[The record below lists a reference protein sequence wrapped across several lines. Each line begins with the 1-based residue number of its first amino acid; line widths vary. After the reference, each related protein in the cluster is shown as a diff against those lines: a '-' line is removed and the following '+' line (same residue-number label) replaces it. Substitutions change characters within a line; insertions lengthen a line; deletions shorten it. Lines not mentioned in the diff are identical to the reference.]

1 MEDKKT
7 LVRITTVPISLE
19 KLLAGQLRYMSQ
31 FYRVVAVSSEK
42 DNLERLG
49 EKEKVATFHVHL
61 TRKITPIADFKALLR
76 LYFYF
81 RKTKPAIVHT
91 HTPKAGTIGM
101 LAAKL
106 AGVKIRLHT
115 VAGLPLLEETGTKR
129 KILNAVEKLTYACAT
144 KVYPNSVGLK
154 DIIIQSRF
162 CQPNKLKVIANGSS
176 NGIDTEYFSRKHF
189 SEDTLSQLQKQ
200 LGIQS
205 EDFVFVFVGRL
216 VKDKGINELIQAFCR
231 LPQEQHPVKL
241 LLVGDYESDLDPLQ
255 PNTLAQITSNPNIIS
270 TGFQSDVRPYF
281 CLSHA
286 LVFPTYREGF
296 PNVVLQA
303 GALDLPG
310 IVTNI
315 NGCNEIVVPGKN
327 GLIIP
332 VKEENA
338 IFDAMQFFIHH
349 PQETS
354 AMKKNAREMIETRYK
369 QAVVW
374 EAIRQEYQ
382 ILEQYV

>member
-49 EKEKVATFHVHL
+49 QKEKVATFHVHL
-61 TRKITPIADFKALLR
+61 TRKITPIADFKALIR
-76 LYFYF
+76 MYFYF

-270 TGFQSDVRPYF
+270 TGFQTDVRPYF

-315 NGCNEIVVPGKN
+315 NGCNEIIVPGKN

>member
-61 TRKITPIADFKALLR
+61 TRKITPIADFKALIR

-189 SEDTLSQLQKQ
+189 SEDTLSQLQKH

-270 TGFQSDVRPYF
+270 TGFQTDVRPYF

-315 NGCNEIVVPGKN
+315 NGCNEIIVPGKN

>member
-31 FYRVVAVSSEK
+31 FYHVIAVSSEK
-42 DNLERLG
+42 ENLERLG
-49 EKEKVATFHVHL
+49 EKEKVTTFHVHL
-61 TRKITPIADFKALLR
+61 TRKITPIADLKALIR

-81 RKTKPAIVHT
+81 RKIKPAIVHT

-115 VAGLPLLEETGTKR
+115 VAGLPLLEEKGTKR
-129 KILNAVEKLTYACAT
+129 KILNTVEKITYACAT

-154 DIIIQSRF
+154 EIIIQSRF
-162 CQPNKLKVIANGSS
+162 CHSNKLKVIANGSS

-189 SEDTLSQLQKQ
+189 SEETLSQLQKQ
-200 LGIQS
+200 LGIQP
-205 EDFVFVFVGRL
+205 EDFVYVFVGRL

-231 LPQEQHPVKL
+231 LPQEQQPVKL

-281 CLSHA
+281 AISDT

-296 PNVVLQA
+296 PNVVMQA
-303 GALDLPG
+303 GAMNLPC
-310 IVTNI
+310 IVTDI
-315 NGCNEIVVPGKN
+315 NGCNEIIIEDKN
-327 GLIIP
+327 GIIIP
-332 VKEENA
+332 VKDESAIFEAMKSFISDSEKLQEMKENARQLIVSRYEQKIVWKA
-338 IFDAMQFFIHH
+338 IFDEYKFL
-349 PQETS
+349 E
-354 AMKKNAREMIETRYK
+354 KN
-369 QAVVW
+369 V
-374 EAIRQEYQ
+374 
-382 ILEQYV
+382 

>member
-31 FYRVVAVSSEK
+31 FYRVIAVSSEK

-49 EKEKVATFHVHL
+49 QKEKVNTFHVHL
-61 TRKITPIADFKALLR
+61 TRKITPIADLKALLR

-200 LGIQS
+200 LGIQP

-338 IFDAMQFFIHH
+338 IFEAMRFFIHH
-349 PQETS
+349 PEDLAT
-354 AMKKNAREMIETRYK
+354 MKKNAREMIETRYK

-382 ILEQYV
+382 IMEQYV

>member
-1 MEDKKT
+1 MEPKKE

-19 KLLAGQLRYMSQ
+19 KLLAGQLRYMSN
-31 FYRVVAVSSEK
+31 FYRVIAVSSEK
-42 DNLERLG
+42 ENLERLG
-49 EKEKVATFHVHL
+49 KNENVATFYVHL
-61 TRKITPIADFKALLR
+61 TRKITPIADLKALFR

-115 VAGLPLLEETGTKR
+115 VAGLPLLEESGKKR
-129 KILNAVEKLTYACAT
+129 KILNWVERLTYACAT
-144 KVYPNSVGLK
+144 KVYPNSIGLQE
-154 DIIIQSRF
+154 IIIENRF
-162 CQPNKLKVIANGSS
+162 CKPNKLKVIANGSS

-189 SEDTLSQLQKQ
+189 SEGTLSQLQKT
-200 LGIQS
+200 LGIEP

-216 VKDKGINELIQAFCR
+216 VKDKGINELVQAFSK
-231 LPQEQHPVKL
+231 LHQEHQNLKL
-241 LLVGDYESDLDPLQ
+241 LLVGDYETDLDPLH
-255 PNTLAQITSNPNIIS
+255 PNTLTLISSNPNIIS

-281 CLSHA
+281 CLSQA

-296 PNVVLQA
+296 PNVVMQA
-303 GALDLPG
+303 GALELPS

-315 NGCNEIVVPGKN
+315 NGCNEIIVNGKN

-338 IFDAMQFFIHH
+338 IFETMMYLINH
-349 PQETS
+349 PEDLAT
-354 AMKKNAREMIETRYK
+354 MKKNAREMIETRYK
-369 QAVVW
+369 QQLVW
-374 EAIRQEYQ
+374 EALLEEYKTW
-382 ILEQYV
+382 EQHV

>member
-61 TRKITPIADFKALLR
+61 TRKITPIADFKALIR

-81 RKTKPAIVHT
+81 RKIKPAIVHT

-129 KILNAVEKLTYACAT
+129 NILNAVEKLTYACAT

-154 DIIIQSRF
+154 EIIIQSRF

-176 NGIDTEYFSRKHF
+176 NGIDTEYFSSKHF
-189 SEDTLSQLQKQ
+189 SADTLSQLQKQ
-200 LGIQS
+200 LGIQP

-270 TGFQSDVRPYF
+270 TGFQTDVRPYF

-315 NGCNEIVVPGKN
+315 NGCNEIIVPGKN

-338 IFDAMQFFIHH
+338 IFEAMQFFIHH

>member
-61 TRKITPIADFKALLR
+61 TRKITPIADFKALIR

-270 TGFQSDVRPYF
+270 TGFQTDVRPYF

-315 NGCNEIVVPGKN
+315 NGCNEIIVPGKN

>member
-31 FYRVVAVSSEK
+31 FYRVIAVSSEK

-49 EKEKVATFHVHL
+49 ENEKVTTFHVHL

-270 TGFQSDVRPYF
+270 TGFQTDVRPYF

-315 NGCNEIVVPGKN
+315 NGCNEIIVPGKN

-349 PQETS
+349 PQESS

>member
-1 MEDKKT
+1 MSRVGKSPIPVPKGAEVTITDIHEET
-7 LVRITTVPISLE
+7 L
-19 KLLAGQLRYMSQ
+19 K
-31 FYRVVAVSSEK
+31 RVS
-42 DNLERLG
+42 NQ
-49 EKEKVATFHVHL
+49 
-61 TRKITPIADFKALLR
+61 
-76 LYFYF
+76 Y
-81 RKTKPAIVHT
+81 
-91 HTPKAGTIGM
+91 
-101 LAAKL
+101 
-106 AGVKIRLHT
+106 GVK
-115 VAGLPLLEETGTKR
+115 V
-129 KILNAVEKLTYACAT
+129 
-144 KVYPNSVGLK
+144 VGLDEIYDVPM
-154 DIIIQSRF
+154 DIYAPCALGATVNDDTINRLKCSIIAGA
-162 CQPNKLKVIANGSS
+162 AN
-176 NGIDTEYFSRKHF
+176 N
-189 SEDTLSQLQKQ
+189 QLANEKIHGQ
-200 LGIQS
+200 
-205 EDFVFVFVGRL
+205 L

-354 AMKKNAREMIETRYK
+354 TMKKNAREMIETRYK

-382 ILEQYV
+382 IMEQYV

>member
-1 MEDKKT
+1 M
-7 LVRITTVPISLE
+7 
-19 KLLAGQLRYMSQ
+19 
-31 FYRVVAVSSEK
+31 
-42 DNLERLG
+42 
-49 EKEKVATFHVHL
+49 
-61 TRKITPIADFKALLR
+61 
-76 LYFYF
+76 
-81 RKTKPAIVHT
+81 
-91 HTPKAGTIGM
+91 
-101 LAAKL
+101 
-106 AGVKIRLHT
+106 
-115 VAGLPLLEETGTKR
+115 
-129 KILNAVEKLTYACAT
+129 NAVEKLTYACAT

-162 CQPNKLKVIANGSS
+162 CRPDKLKVIANGSS

-216 VKDKGINELIQAFCR
+216 VKDKGINELIQAFCQ

-281 CLSHA
+281 CLSHV

-315 NGCNEIVVPGKN
+315 NGCNEIVVSGKN

-338 IFDAMQFFIHH
+338 IFEAMQFFIHH
-349 PQETS
+349 PQETIT
-354 AMKKNAREMIETRYK
+354 MKKNAREMIETRYK

-382 ILEQYV
+382 IMEQYV

>member
-31 FYRVVAVSSEK
+31 FYRVIAVSSEK

-49 EKEKVATFHVHL
+49 EKEKVTTFHVHL

-162 CQPNKLKVIANGSS
+162 CRPDKLKVIANGSS

-216 VKDKGINELIQAFCR
+216 VKDKGINELIQAFCQ

-281 CLSHA
+281 CLSHV

-315 NGCNEIVVPGKN
+315 NGCNEIVVSGKN

-338 IFDAMQFFIHH
+338 IFEAMQFFIHH
-349 PQETS
+349 PQETI

-382 ILEQYV
+382 IMEQYV